1 MQKNETLTFKLA
13 KLMIAVSWADG
24 KIDDSEIKALKELL
38 FSLPELDAREWAELE
53 IYIDSPVD
61 EAERGMLLEDVL
73 AALNSSSEKDNVLQ
87 TIEALIAI
95 DGNVSEEEKTVFNE
109 LKTAIESKQTGV
121 LGLFSQLTNGV
132 LKKKREIGKDIVLR
146 EQQLEDFIRN
156 KILYDFKR
164 NYPELTRI
172 SDEQLKK
179 LSSASALLGRVAAVD
194 DDFSQKERDT
204 LVSVLI
210 SDWNLTEPEAVLLT
224 EIVRRRVMEGVDYHY
239 LTHSFFEKTTVEE
252 RKQFIK
258 CLFKMANAS
267 EKTSYEEIEEI
278 RTIANCLK
286 ISHYDFID
294 AKLTISDVDR
304 NDL

>member
-1 MQKNETLTFKLA
+1 VQKNETLTFKLA

-24 KIDDSEIKALKELL
+24 TIDDSEINALKDLL

-53 IYIDSPVD
+53 IYMDSPVD
-61 EAERGMLLEDVL
+61 ESERELLLEDVL
-73 AALNSSSEKDNVLQ
+73 TALSSTSEKNKVLQ
-87 TIEALIAI
+87 TIEALIAV

-109 LKTAIESKQTGV
+109 LKTAIESRQTGA
-121 LGLFSQLTNGV
+121 LGLFSRLTSGV
-132 LKKKREIGKDIVLR
+132 LKKKKEKGKAILLR

-156 KILYDFKR
+156 KILYDFRR

-179 LSSASALLGRVAAVD
+179 LTSASALLGRVAAVD
-194 DDFSQKERDT
+194 DDFSQKESDT
-204 LVSVLI
+204 LVSLLI

-239 LTHSFFEKTTVEE
+239 LTHSFFEQTTVEE
-252 RKQFIK
+252 RKQFLK

-286 ISHYDFID
+286 ISHSDFID
-294 AKLTISDVDR
+294 AKLTISDGDR
-304 NDL
+304 NSL